1 MWITTKT
8 IITFDPIKEYERIK
22 NFMNGNNMDEW
33 REYPSTVG
41 TTFVNERTYF
51 IEEKKNDR

>member
-8 IITFDPIKEYERIK
+8 IITFDPIKECERIK
-22 NFMNGNNMDEW
+22 QFMKKNNMNEW
-33 REYPSTVG
+33 REYPSTVS

-51 IEEKKNDR
+51 IEEKEEE